1 MRSVIMSLPRLNL
14 YIDRRDFEMKKTY
27 NTPRV
32 EISYFETEN
41 VVTTSSK
48 TDSQNALEAQGIS
61 KTNITVQ
68 DVKLVF

>member
-1 MRSVIMSLPRLNL
+1 
-14 YIDRRDFEMKKTY
+14 MKKTY

-41 VVTTSSK
+41 VVTTSSQ

-68 DVKLVF
+68 DTELIF